1 MAKGRTL
8 YSLAASRRVAN
19 ARFLPPITTS
29 IGKKMKSKG
38 IERFLLFVDDISAER
53 RVQSVYE
60 LIPHVPRTMP

>member
-8 YSLAASRRVAN
+8 YSFAASRRVAN
-19 ARFLPPITTS
+19 ARFFPPIMTS
-29 IGKKMKSKG
+29 IGKNEVKG